1 MENEEDINKEEHLGE
16 EIRMNNFSMVIAIIF
31 VTLIMIFLFVKI
43 MFD

>member
-1 MENEEDINKEEHLGE
+1 MENEEDINKEEGLGE
-16 EIRMNNFSMVIAIIF
+16 DIRMSNFSMVIAIIF